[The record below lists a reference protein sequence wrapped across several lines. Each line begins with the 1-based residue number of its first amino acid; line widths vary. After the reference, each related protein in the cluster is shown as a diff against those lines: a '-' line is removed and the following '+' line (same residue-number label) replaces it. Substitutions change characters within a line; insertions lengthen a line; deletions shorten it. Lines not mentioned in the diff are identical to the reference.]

1 MKGLLHDIRKLVSRV
16 NGKYFEVKAKQ
27 ELSQSP
33 SLTSVTKPQE
43 SPFKNNFHWGN
54 PGTDNGSPRLFT
66 SFPSMN
72 VKIDPKGIASQRQ
85 SGMMGGWPAIKP
97 PATDTAAPT
106 SKNGEED
113 EESPSECNGRKRQKI
128 QNCDEDPPKH
138 EFTPVVEDDVV
149 YSKSAKLTKP
159 QESPFKNNFHWG
171 NPGTDNGSPPVFT
184 SFPSM
189 NVKIDPKGIAS
200 QSGMMGG
207 WPAIKPPA
215 TDTAA
220 PTSKNGEEDEDEEP
234 PKHEFTPV
242 VEDDAVYSKRCKLFE
257 KREGSFKE
265 RGIGVL
271 YINELKTGKYQIVI
285 RADNT
290 LGTVLMNTHLN
301 SAIPVQKSGK
311 NNVLTVDPT
320 GDGGKAIS
328 VLIRVKTGED
338 ADELIEKLNEFK
350 NVRLKT

>member
-1 MKGLLHDIRKLVSRV
+1 MKSCVESLKRDNSTCLAPAICEYLLQTMNIINHIQTNTGLPHMKGLLHDIRKLVSRV

-27 ELSQSP
+27 ELSQRP
-33 SLTSVTKPQE
+33 SLTSV
-43 SPFKNNFHWGN
+43 
-54 PGTDNGSPRLFT
+54 
-66 SFPSMN
+66 
-72 VKIDPKGIASQRQ
+72 
-85 SGMMGGWPAIKP
+85 
-97 PATDTAAPT
+97 
-106 SKNGEED
+106 
-113 EESPSECNGRKRQKI
+113 
-128 QNCDEDPPKH
+128 
-138 EFTPVVEDDVV
+138 
-149 YSKSAKLTKP
+149 TKP